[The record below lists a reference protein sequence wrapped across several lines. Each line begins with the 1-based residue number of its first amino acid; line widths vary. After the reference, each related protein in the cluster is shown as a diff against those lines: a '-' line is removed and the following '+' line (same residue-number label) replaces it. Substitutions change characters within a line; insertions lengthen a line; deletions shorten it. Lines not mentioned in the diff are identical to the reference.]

1 VPVAAEKVPVEAEKV
16 PVGAEKVQMQ
26 DCYKKNKVIYKEKD
40 DEMCLEGHNC
50 DNEDSMEHLEENI
63 RMKKEHFERD
73 ERNYQNLKE

>member
-1 VPVAAEKVPVEAEKV
+1 MPVEAEKV

-26 DCYKKNKVIYKEKD
+26 DCYKKNKVIYKVIYKEED
-40 DEMCLEGHNC
+40 DEMCSEGHNC

-63 RMKKEHFERD
+63 CLKKEHFERD